1 MRASSVRERTPELAV
16 DVAEMRLDRLRAD
29 EQLGGRFAV
38 GRALGDNDRD
48 LQLLW
53 GELVAR
59 VCGAA
64 AGTLATRR

>member
-1 MRASSVRERTPELAV
+1 
-16 DVAEMRLDRLRAD
+16 MRLDRLRAD